1 MPNFSFMMFS
11 RVFMNSMCDTPMFV
25 MTAMFGFATFAMRA
39 ISPGML
45 TPISTTAASS
55 SGVMRR
61 TVMGRPIWLFA
72 LPAVFI
78 VLRPAETAKATI
90 SFVVVLPTLPV
101 MPITG
106 ILKRSR

>member
-1 MPNFSFMMFS
+1 
-11 RVFMNSMCDTPMFV
+11 
-25 MTAMFGFATFAMRA
+25 MRA

-45 TPISTTAASS
+45 TPISTMAASS

-78 VLRPAETAKATI
+78 VLRPAETAKATN

-101 MPITG
+101 IPITG

>member
-1 MPNFSFMMFS
+1 
-11 RVFMNSMCDTPMFV
+11 MFV
-25 MTAMFGFATFAMRA
+25 ITATVGFATRAMRA

-55 SGVMRR
+55 SGAMRS
-61 TVMGRPIWLFA
+61 TVIGRPIWLFA

-78 VLRPAETAKATI
+78 VRSPADTASATI

-106 ILKRSR
+106 IEKRSR